1 MLSFWLH
8 LIALTVYLGSLVG
21 LWFFILSPLSSLK
34 THEDQVAF
42 LIRRLKIYNPVQIG
56 ALGVLVITGAFQLTD
71 MKDTYRI
78 LFTREFGE
86 SLSLKLLLAFVIII
100 LSTYQS
106 MGVAHRFVRRTEAP
120 EPVSPQDFQS
130 VTRRLRSLTLVIFFF
145 TLITV
150 WVSIKI

>member
-71 MKDTYRI
+71 LKDTHRI

-86 SLSLKLLLAFVIII
+86 PLSLKLLLAFVIII
-100 LSTYQS
+100 PKP
-106 MGVAHRFVRRTEAP
+106 VEIVKAP
-120 EPVSPQDFQS
+120 A
-130 VTRRLRSLTLVIFFF
+130 SL
-145 TLITV
+145 
-150 WVSIKI
+150 

>member
-21 LWFFILSPLSSLK
+21 LWVFVLSPLSSLK
-34 THEDQVAF
+34 SHEDQVAF
-42 LIRRLKIYNPVQIG
+42 LILRLKIYNPVQIG

-71 MKDTYRI
+71 LKDTYRI

-106 MGVAHRFVRRTEAP
+106 MGVAHRFVRRSEAP
-120 EPVSPQDFQS
+120 EPVPPADLRS
-130 VTRRLRSLTLVIFFF
+130 VTTRLRSLTLVIFFF